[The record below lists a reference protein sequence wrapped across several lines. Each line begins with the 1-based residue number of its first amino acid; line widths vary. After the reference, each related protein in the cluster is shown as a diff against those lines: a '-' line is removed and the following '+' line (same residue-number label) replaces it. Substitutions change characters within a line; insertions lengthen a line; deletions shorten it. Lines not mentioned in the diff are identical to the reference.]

1 MAHTTCAIALIKEL
15 SALTVDKLDTNAKV
29 RDLAIGQARKLAI
42 ALQSPSAAC
51 RVLRLPELLIMI
63 LAKDVIMAKQLS
75 ALKRVNTIFR
85 EVIDE
90 TLQLRKKMQLETPG
104 AGSVTDSALWYCR
117 YDSLR
122 SDPTFFL
129 YPFRF
134 TRTVLFCDADKGN
147 NFRLEGSARCDC
159 YQWAVQIELD
169 PEWIEKN
176 RTKTAGELFR
186 GQLPCENPHA
196 SWRRML
202 CEPFHFGIGARS
214 NHKYGHDTYEVW
226 DVVLWG
232 SRSTQPFR
240 LDDMRSNTLEEVVKR
255 CIKMTAKEWKRGF
268 HNDAAGRLEQS
279 DFLLTR

>member
-1 MAHTTCAIALIKEL
+1 MANTTCAIALIKEL

-63 LAKDVIMAKQLS
+63 LAKDVIMAKRLF
-75 ALKRVNTIFR
+75 ALKRFNTIFR
-85 EVIDE
+85 EVIDG

-104 AGSVTDSALWYCR
+104 AG
-117 YDSLR
+117 
-122 SDPTFFL
+122 DPTFFL
-129 YPFRF
+129 YPFRS
-134 TRTVLFCDADKGN
+134 TRTVLFCDADKEN

-240 LDDMRSNTLEEVVKR
+240 LDDMRSNTLEEVLKR
-255 CIKMTAKEWKRGF
+255 CIKMSAKGWKRGF
-268 HNDAAGRLEQS
+268 HNDAAGHLEQS